1 MLHASLEMST
11 QENIN
16 LTVSALIQ
24 GLRIE
29 VTMDLFIIL
38 PSVGLMSNIFNM
50 TALLDILKI
59 YAVIIISYLKVF
71 LLP

>member
-29 VTMDLFIIL
+29 LTMDLFIIL

-50 TALLDILKI
+50 TALLDDRKI
-59 YAVIIISYLKVF
+59 YAVTIISYLKVF

>member
-16 LTVSALIQ
+16 LTVSALIH

-29 VTMDLFIIL
+29 LTMDLFIIL

>member
-29 VTMDLFIIL
+29 LTMDLFIIL

>member
-29 VTMDLFIIL
+29 LTMDLFIIL

-50 TALLDILKI
+50 TALLDDWKI
-59 YAVIIISYLKVF
+59 YAVTIISYLKVF

>member
-29 VTMDLFIIL
+29 LTMDLFIIL

-50 TALLDILKI
+50 TALLDDWKI

>member
-24 GLRIE
+24 GLRIDL
-29 VTMDLFIIL
+29 TMDLFIIL